1 MTVRRGWGGR
11 GLSAVSIAQVS
22 ASFGTSVATLVRT
35 PPERGEVLPASA
47 GKPVSCVLHEV
58 RRKGAHQHYALD
70 LVRSQ

>member
-35 PPERGEVLPASA
+35 PPSEARCCLLQ
-47 GKPVSCVLHEV
+47 PVS
-58 RRKGAHQHYALD
+58 Q
-70 LVRSQ
+70 